1 MPQTSAQLEVRT
13 AASLSLPSPGKLA
26 GYAAVFD
33 SPADMG
39 PFVEVL
45 RQGTFTRSLQ
55 QAGRI
60 VALYDHERQSI
71 LGRVSAGTLRL
82 RQDAKGL
89 AFDLDLPDTSVGRDL
104 AVLVQRGDVNGA
116 SFGFVTPAGGD
127 RWQRRDDGKPLREL
141 VDVELH
147 EITITSAPAY
157 ADTSVALRCLPPGGG
172 PGRDLRLL
180 WMQTV

>member
-1 MPQTSAQLEVRT
+1 MTTLEVRT
-13 AASLSLPSPGKLA
+13 ASGLSLPSPGKLM

-39 PFVEVL
+39 AFVEVV

-60 VALYDHERQSI
+60 VALYDHERRSI

-82 RQDAKGL
+82 HEDRHGL
-89 AFDLDLPDTSVGRDL
+89 AFEVDLPDTTVGRDL
-104 AVLVQRGDVNGA
+104 AVLVQRGDVAGC
-116 SFGFVTPAGGD
+116 SFGFVVPPGGD
-127 RWQRRDDGKPLREL
+127 RWERRADKPLREL
-141 VDVELH
+141 HTVELH

-157 ADTSVALRCLPPGGG
+157 PDTAVALRSLAAC
-172 PGRDLRLL
+172 RRLHTDADPRRL
-180 WMQTV
+180 WLETL